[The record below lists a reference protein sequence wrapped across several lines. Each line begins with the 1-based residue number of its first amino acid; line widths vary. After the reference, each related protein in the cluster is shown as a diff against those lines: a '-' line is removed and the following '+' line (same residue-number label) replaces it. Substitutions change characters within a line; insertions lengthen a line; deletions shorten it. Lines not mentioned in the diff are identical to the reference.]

1 MQLNSGLTSYA
12 VAAWGVIVRGAR
24 ALGASVAAFLKS
36 PQVWMAGAACAFLG
50 YCLGFAVLKPK
61 IIRLN
66 ETGATLQ
73 ASNKALTGERDRLK
87 VEVARLSDA
96 LAKVPGGPPT
106 PAVPVVRK
114 PKALAAPVSADKPW
128 WQVFP

>member
-24 ALGASVAAFLKS
+24 ALGASVAAFLKL
-36 PQVWMAGAACAFLG
+36 PQVWLAGVVCAFAG

-61 IIRLN
+61 IIRLS
-66 ETGATLQ
+66 ETSETLH
-73 ASNKALTGERDRLK
+73 ASNKALIGQRDKLQA
-87 VEVARLSDA
+87 EVARLSDA